1 MDFSQID
8 LTPEMGI
15 TYEGTLGVLDK
26 DKTRFISDSQSL
38 TMLCV
43 YVVLMFYL
51 IGGLNIIKIY
61 FLYPC
66 LEDLCSIYVE
76 VLTA

>member
-1 MDFSQID
+1 MQPEIG
-8 LTPEMGI
+8 LT
-15 TYEGTLGVLDK
+15 YAGTLGTLDK
-26 DKTRFISDSQSL
+26 EKTRFISDSDSL

-43 YVVLMFYL
+43 YIVLMVYL

-76 VLTA
+76 VG